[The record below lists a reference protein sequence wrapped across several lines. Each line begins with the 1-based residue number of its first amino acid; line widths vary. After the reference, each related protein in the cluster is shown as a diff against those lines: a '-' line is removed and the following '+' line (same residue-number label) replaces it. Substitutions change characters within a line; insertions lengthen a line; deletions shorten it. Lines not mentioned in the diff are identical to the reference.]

1 MKRNVLFVLA
11 AIVVCGLTMTLF
23 TQCNKDK
30 PEENNPEVKM
40 MYMVSVSPD
49 VLTVADIEVNYVDA
63 SGAKQKEIMTD
74 TVWKKPFTANTLPLT
89 EGIWAKLTPKTILAE
104 GTYQL
109 GIQTAASYRA
119 TLPDGSQIDEA
130 YGNDYESTV
139 ATAQSADE
147 VAAWCAKSPTVAITL
162 NEAGNAQLTTVD
174 FGGND
179 AGSNGGGV
187 VLCELFCWIWDLD
200 PAVYCAK

>member
-1 MKRNVLFVLA
+1 
-11 AIVVCGLTMTLF
+11 
-23 TQCNKDK
+23 
-30 PEENNPEVKM
+30 M

-147 VAAWCAKSPTVAITL
+147 VAAWCAKSPTVAITI
-162 NEAGNAQLTTVD
+162 NEDGNAQLTTVD
-174 FGGND
+174 FGGN
-179 AGSNGGGV
+179 AGSDGGGGSSALRIILLDLGFRPCS
-187 VLCELFCWIWDLD
+187 VLRQIMTNIKKEK
-200 PAVYCAK
+200 VYSNCQNVSS

>member
-139 ATAQSADE
+139 ATAQSAEE
-147 VAAWCAKSPTVAITL
+147 VAAWCAKSPTVAFIIDK
-162 NEAGNAQLTTVD
+162 EGVAESTTID
-174 FGGND
+174 FGGNGQTD
-179 AGSNGGGV
+179 NGGLL
-187 VLCELFCWIWDLD
+187 LCELFCWIWDLD

>member
-1 MKRNVLFVLA
+1 MKRNVLFALA

-139 ATAQSADE
+139 TTAQSAEE
-147 VAAWCAKSPTVAITL
+147 VAAWCAKSPTVAFIIDK
-162 NEAGNAQLTTVD
+162 EGVAESTTID
-174 FGGND
+174 FGGN
-179 AGSNGGGV
+179 GQTGNGG
-187 VLCELFCWIWDLD
+187 LLACEIFCWIWDLD
-200 PAVYCAK
+200 PEEYCAK

>member
-139 ATAQSADE
+139 TTAQSTEE
-147 VAAWCAKSPTVAITL
+147 VAAWCAKSPTVAFIIDK
-162 NEAGNAQLTTVD
+162 EGVAKSTTID
-174 FGGND
+174 FGGN
-179 AGSNGGGV
+179 GQTGNGGLL
-187 VLCELFCWIWDLD
+187 LCEIFCWMWDLD
-200 PAVYCAK
+200 PAEYCAK